1 MNLLA
6 AEAFRIELKKQI
18 FKEAISMNEKIKAI
32 WDKICAGASR
42 AGEFA
47 TKTAENAGEK
57 AKDVVNTSKINL
69 KIFDLT
75 TDIDILYKEVGK
87 LIYAAHTN
95 EESSTEELEAR
106 LLTIDEK
113 MREIEDLKACLE
125 NRKNEKVCENC
136 GKRNDA
142 DSIYCAACGERL
154 D

>member
-1 MNLLA
+1 M
-6 AEAFRIELKKQI
+6 
-18 FKEAISMNEKIKAI
+18 
-32 WDKICAGASR
+32 
-42 AGEFA
+42 
-47 TKTAENAGEK
+47 
-57 AKDVVNTSKINL
+57 DVVNTSKINL

-106 LLTIDEK
+106 LLAIDEK

>member
-1 MNLLA
+1 
-6 AEAFRIELKKQI
+6 
-18 FKEAISMNEKIKAI
+18 MNEKMKAI

-57 AKDVVNTSKINL
+57 AKDVVNASKINL

-106 LLTIDEK
+106 LLAIDEK

-125 NRKNEKVCENC
+125 NRKNEKECEACGKKNEADSSYCSNC
-136 GKRNDA
+136 GEK
-142 DSIYCAACGERL
+142 L

>member
-1 MNLLA
+1 
-6 AEAFRIELKKQI
+6 
-18 FKEAISMNEKIKAI
+18 MNEKIKTI
-32 WDKICAGASR
+32 WDKICAGASQ

-47 TKTAENAGEK
+47 AKTAESAGEK
-57 AKDVVNTSKINL
+57 AKDVVNASKINL

-75 TDIDILYKEVGK
+75 TDIDVLYKEVGK

-95 EESSTEELEAR
+95 EESSTDELEAR

-125 NRKNEKVCENC
+125 ARKSEKECDSCGKMNEPGSSYCSNC
-136 GKRNDA
+136 GTK
-142 DSIYCAACGERL
+142 L